1 MGEDIA
7 LIEKMHKSSRR
18 YAKKILDDSD
28 KFTLKKVAHDDIY
41 SIELFSKMYHD
52 TSLRLE
58 FSEKYKFEFT
68 NWVLLLSSKVSE
80 LYLLYY
86 ENKLVS
92 GTVIN
97 PVIDGFDYTF
107 VTHDLEFKN
116 SGRANVLF
124 LAKYLYQNSEG
135 KFMDLGGGVTDGDS
149 LSRFK
154 KRTRLHFRVF

>member
-1 MGEDIA
+1 MGVLFKHVIAQDNLKSLEINGDIKFYKDYRINFRFNFGEDIA

-68 NWVLLLSSKVSE
+68 N
-80 LYLLYY
+80 
-86 ENKLVS
+86 S
-92 GTVIN
+92 GFTTIIKSIGVILT
-97 PVIDGFDYTF
+97 IMKT
-107 VTHDLEFKN
+107 
-116 SGRANVLF
+116 S
-124 LAKYLYQNSEG
+124 
-135 KFMDLGGGVTDGDS
+135 
-149 LSRFK
+149 
-154 KRTRLHFRVF
+154 